1 MTDYL
6 GVYSNDSIR
15 YEKPGFPFRA
25 AMKFIEADGSVRWE
39 QLGITTNEHVAARI
53 NNMYAVY
60 HFGAKA
66 VLNLITQW
74 TDGDHAEFM
83 SFVNS
88 NRSRQ
93 VTFERAV
100 AIKRELDAVGTEF
113 RNNIEVIENYRALQ
127 ALRIQEAAQQDTQE
141 EMVA

>member
-1 MTDYL
+1 MTDYI

-15 YEKPGFPFRA
+15 YEKPGYPYRA

-60 HFGAKA
+60 EFGKKA
-66 VLNLITQW
+66 VLNVITKW
-74 TDGDHAEFM
+74 DAADHAEFE

-88 NRSRQ
+88 TPMRRA
-93 VTFERAV
+93 TFDRAV
-100 AIKRELDAVGTEF
+100 IKKRELDEAGTEF
-113 RNNIEVIENYRALQ
+113 RTNIDVIQNYRALQ
-127 ALRIQEAAQQDTQE
+127 AARIQEAAQQDTQE
-141 EMVA
+141 VMVA

>member
-6 GVYSNDSIR
+6 GVYLNNSPR

-25 AMKFIEADGSVRWE
+25 AMKYIESDGSIRWE
-39 QLGITTNEHVAARI
+39 HLGLASNEHVAARI

-60 HFGAKA
+60 EFGAKA
-66 VLNLITQW
+66 VLNIITEW
-74 TDGDHAEFM
+74 TAGDHAEFM

-88 NRSRQ
+88 NPSRRA
-93 VTFERAV
+93 TFDRAV
-100 AIKRELDAVGTEF
+100 IKKRELDDAGTEF
-113 RNNIEVIENYRALQ
+113 RTNIDVIENYRALQ
-127 ALRIQEAAQQDTQE
+127 AARIQEAAQQDTQE